1 MTPKSVMSQPS
12 LATAWASIWSLRRN
26 CAMHHKPVRPALVN
40 LIVGR
45 LPIVAAIAFDARI
58 GMRRPVTE
66 RPIIP
71 GTAGREACHQNGH
84 QEQANASSGVIR
96 LGASLQKR
104 CKVRW
109 RSAKFPRRR
118 ATAVGPYGAYPNGPL
133 TVEDVPGP
141 IYQVATTSRSVLGA
155 RLSAALAHVHML
167 VLHPRDASPASLQAL
182 RDAGWLKTDIVTLS
196 QLVAFLA
203 FQIRA
208 IAGLRALSVVDA

>member
-1 MTPKSVMSQPS
+1 MSQPS

-58 GMRRPVTE
+58 GMRRPVTK

-71 GTAGREACHQNGH
+71 GAAGREACHQNGH

-109 RSAKFPRRR
+109 PIRQIPTTPRDRGRTLWGLSERSIDCRRR
-118 ATAVGPYGAYPNGPL
+118 PRTDL
-133 TVEDVPGP
+133 PGGHRWP
-141 IYQVATTSRSVLGA
+141 QQVAPC
-155 RLSAALAHVHML
+155 LAHGYRPHW
-167 VLHPRDASPASLQAL
+167 RTCTCWSS
-182 RDAGWLKTDIVTLS
+182 
-196 QLVAFLA
+196 
-203 FQIRA
+203 IRA
-208 IAGLRALSVVDA
+208 MPALLRSRRCAMPAG